1 MSYLIISTVA
11 LLVSALTLFSGFGLG
26 TLLMP
31 AFALFF
37 PIELAVAATAIVHL
51 ANNIFKVA
59 LVGREADMSVVLK
72 FALPAAFSAMAGAL
86 LLNYMASVQ
95 PIALYTLG
103 ERICIITPVEL
114 VIAALIML
122 FAVLEFIP
130 GFKKLSFDPKYV
142 PLGGVLS
149 GFFGGL
155 SGHQGALRTAFLI
168 RVGLQKEVF
177 IGSMVVSAA
186 IVDVSRLIV
195 YGSTFFILDL
205 EMFKEQSG
213 FGLILAGSLAA
224 FLGAFIGSRLLKKI
238 TMRAIQ
244 IIVGI
249 MLFVLAIALGA
260 GLI

>member
-1 MSYLIISTVA
+1 MSYLIICTVA

-51 ANNIFKVA
+51 ANNMFKVA
-59 LVGREADMSVVLK
+59 LVGRKADMSVVFK
-72 FALPAAFSAMAGAL
+72 FAMPAVFSAMAGAL
-86 LLNYMASVQ
+86 LLNYVATIQ

-114 VIAALIML
+114 IIAALIML
-122 FAVLEFIP
+122 FAILEFIP
-130 GFKKLSFDPKYV
+130 GYKKLSFDPKFI

-168 RVGLQKEVF
+168 RLGLQKEAF
-177 IGSMVVSAA
+177 IGSMVVSAV
-186 IVDVSRLIV
+186 IVDVSRLII
-195 YGSTFFILDL
+195 YSSTFFVWDL
-205 EMFKEQSG
+205 EMLKAQG
-213 FGLILAGSLAA
+213 GIGLILAGCLAA
-224 FLGAFIGSRLLKKI
+224 FVGAFIGSRLLKKI

-244 IIVGI
+244 TIVGI
-249 MLFVLAIALGA
+249 MLFLLAIALGA